1 MSAKPQAIDPAILA
15 KFKDRR
21 WRLANLYKIED
32 KQGHEVLFKPNS
44 VQLQVD
50 SNLHTRNLIL
60 KSRQHGITTWA
71 CLRSLDTALFRAN
84 TSCGIVAHT
93 KEDALK
99 FFRNKVLFAYDRLPE
114 FLRSAIPPTRRD
126 MNGELVL
133 ANGSRIVVGTS
144 LRSGTYQRV
153 HVSELG
159 PMVAKYPQR
168 AVETISGTLNAV
180 PVDGIV
186 TIESTA
192 EGAYG
197 EFYTMAN
204 RAESLDRQIRAGTA
218 DLTALDYRFFFLS
231 WWEDPTNVMH
241 EPVFLS
247 AAMQDYFL
255 KIEAETGARLT
266 DAQKWW
272 YAKKSEEQDE
282 SMWSQFPST
291 PDEAFKASTEGSY
304 FGRLID
310 KAEREGRIG
319 KVPFIPGIPV
329 NTFWDIGRSDST
341 AIWFHQQVGP
351 WNHFIQYLEHA
362 GEGASYYA
370 RELQR
375 IQNEFGYVYGK
386 HYLPHD
392 AEVKDWSNGDNDA
405 RADVLEKLGV
415 KPIITVDRIQAL
427 HEGIDMVRQA
437 LPRCR
442 FDAKLCGELKPG
454 SGRGGLQSLRGYQKE
469 WNERAQDW
477 GSMPRHPHW
486 ANHGAD
492 AFRQFAQGY
501 KSRTTDAP
509 PPDSRDN
516 RHTGRERAR
525 MGSGGVPRWRTA

>member
-50 SNLHTRNLIL
+50 SNLHTRNIIL

-71 CLRSLDTALFRAN
+71 CIRALDTALFRSN
-84 TSCGIVAHT
+84 TACGIVADT
-93 KEDALK
+93 KENAEK
-99 FFRNKVLFAYDRLPE
+99 FFRNKILFAYDRLPE

-144 LRSGTYQRV
+144 LRTGTYQRV

-197 EFYTMAN
+197 QFFKMCQ
-204 RAESLDRQIRAGTA
+204 RAMQTDRLIRAGQA
-218 DLTALDYRFFFLS
+218 ELSQLDYKFFFLA
-231 WWEDPTNVMH
+231 WYEDDTNVLY
-241 EPVFLS
+241 ENVFIPP
-247 AAMQDYFL
+247 AMVEYFE
-255 KIEAETGARLT
+255 KVEAETGYRLKPE
-266 DAQKWW
+266 QKAW
-272 YAKKSEEQDE
+272 YVKKLEEQEDA
-282 SMWSQFPST
+282 MWSQFPST
-291 PDEAFKASTEGSY
+291 PDEAFKSSVQGSY
-304 FGRLID
+304 FGNLLN
-310 KAEREGRIG
+310 KAEIDGRIG

-329 NTFWDIGRSDST
+329 YTFWDIGRNDST
-341 AIWFHQQVGP
+341 AIWFMQQVGP
-351 WNHFIQYLEHA
+351 WFHFIDFYEHS
-362 GEGASYYA
+362 GEGAAFYA
-370 RELQR
+370 NVLQKKAA
-375 IQNEFGYVYGK
+375 EKGYTYGR

-392 AEVKDWSNGDNDA
+392 AEVTDWSNGDNEA

-415 KPIITVDRIQAL
+415 KPIVVVERIQNL
-427 HEGIDMVRQA
+427 GEGIDMVRQV

-442 FDAKLCGELKPG
+442 FDKDNCTAETIPG
-454 SGRGGLQSLRGYQKE
+454 SGQGGLQALRAYRKS
-469 WNERAQDW
+469 WNERGQCWSDIPFHDW
-477 GSMPRHPHW
+477 AS
-486 ANHGAD
+486 NGAD

-525 MGSGGVPRWRTA
+525 MGSSGVPRWRTA